1 MDKSA
6 QNIATA
12 DLRPGYRFDD
22 PSGIWRLK
30 VQAAV
35 WPGLVVVLRVRAE
48 NALQVSPADHEDV
61 VQAHRSAKAFALGA
75 RTGVFT
81 TVRPSVR
88 RTSSKEPENLASRS
102 RSRMCLSLSLPVIG
116 RFRACWV
123 TQADLGRLIVPAR
136 EPAWWRA
143 R

>member
-61 VQAHRSAKAFALGA
+61 VQALPSSGPHPPLRE
-75 RTGVFT
+75 GVC
-81 TVRPSVR
+81 PR
-88 RTSSKEPENLASRS
+88 R
-102 RSRMCLSLSLPVIG
+102 
-116 RFRACWV
+116 
-123 TQADLGRLIVPAR
+123 ADGRLHHREAFCAEDLIEGAGELGVSIPEQDVLVLEPSGDREVPCLLGDPGR
-136 EPAWWRA
+136 LGPTDRA
-143 R
+143 GA